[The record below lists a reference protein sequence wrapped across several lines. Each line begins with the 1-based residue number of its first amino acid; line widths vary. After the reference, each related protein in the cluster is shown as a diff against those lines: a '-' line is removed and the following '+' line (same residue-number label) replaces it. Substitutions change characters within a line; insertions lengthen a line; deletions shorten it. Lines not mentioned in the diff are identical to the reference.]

1 MTKTNNNEITINET
15 LLNDSKI
22 VVGKWKERVTTETNR
37 KNRQFKSDLRDGG
50 LWFLIGKLMNDLTEV
65 HGSVSEDLAK
75 KYGIHVVASKQRRHE
90 AKKVFQNYDLA
101 TKILRK
107 SKRGI
112 NSISYLFQQLDAEM
126 NPKTVS
132 KDTVERGIVLSQ
144 KVAKVKQ
151 EFEQLQADY
160 KTNKIDDSV
169 YAEEKAKL
177 DERLKELNEKPKSGK
192 KVLETIKSLKPN
204 VPITKLEKAKSKLN
218 IAIQKTKASK
228 AKLKQT
234 IFDIQQKK
242 KKD

>member
-112 NSISYLFQQLDAEM
+112 NSISYLFQQLEAEI

-132 KDTVERGIVLSQ
+132 KDTVTESKVGQ
-144 KVAKVKQ
+144 KEEDSNQVESVGTVTVNK
-151 EFEQLQADY
+151 EQLTEQILADQVALQIVENNLN
-160 KTNKIDDSV
+160 TSEFATIL
-169 YAEEKAKL
+169 KANL
-177 DERLKELNEKPKSGK
+177 ELLKS
-192 KVLETIKSLKPN
+192 
-204 VPITKLEKAKSKLN
+204 A
-218 IAIQKTKASK
+218 
-228 AKLKQT
+228 
-234 IFDIQQKK
+234 
-242 KKD
+242 